1 MADRKPSPCI
11 VKWILFTWYLKSP
24 PFGRAV
30 FGSAPFGRAII
41 LREGRYC
48 ILQYFCVTTPS
59 SPSNWKI
66 QDKTWAWNRMLIYI
80 NAKIVLLP
88 FEKSNSSMFYHPTDL
103 GWVISTLLSMLMMTW
118 LTNSI
123 ELVGDIWWCHIF
135 RTCLGQPM
143 VRYFPEKSEFFQTS
157 FVVQRFENYAV
168 PTKHVFW
175 SGGCRTV
182 CGIWNLVIIWLASP
196 FCDWLI

>member
-123 ELVGDIWWCHIF
+123 ELVGDN
-135 RTCLGQPM
+135 LM
-143 VRYFPEKSEFFQTS
+143 VPYFPDMFGSTNGQIFSREVWIFPDVIRRAT
-157 FVVQRFENYAV
+157 
-168 PTKHVFW
+168 FW
-175 SGGCRTV
+175 KLRCSYKTCF
-182 CGIWNLVIIWLASP
+182 LVW
-196 FCDWLI
+196 WM